1 MLTTKGENM
10 ENKTTLEQMRT
21 WFADT
26 REIAQN
32 TQNTTVFDKDL
43 NPVLEIASDEDLE
56 ALVAYLSDKI
66 SEDLTSHEAYKMHAP
81 KHSNYADLIAK
92 EIRDMGGNSFAN
104 VWRGEGPSYH
114 EIVCDAADKMK
125 VPYNKDRPIKGIE
138 NAILE
143 TIITSALEHMTDEE
157 KEELLSEMGSKAGAS
172 MGGIATATF
181 ISIFR
186 AGGFYSYQLTLIIA
200 NQIAKVVLRRGLM
213 LATNAGLMRA
223 ASVLTGPVG
232 WAIAGLWTAIDIAGP
247 AYKVTIPCV
256 IHVAMLRK
264 KLDSLHCSKCEA
276 ILPDIT
282 MKFCPECGEAIQ

>member
-1 MLTTKGENM
+1 MVTTKGENM
-10 ENKTTLEQMRT
+10 EPTTTFEQMPT
-21 WFADT
+21 WLNT
-26 REIAQN
+26 TKKTVQT

-43 NPVLEIASDEDLE
+43 NPLLEIASDEDLE
-56 ALVAYLSDKI
+56 ALVAYLSSKM
-66 SEDLTSHEAYKMHAP
+66 SEDITSHEAYKMHEP
-81 KHSNYADLIAK
+81 NHSNYADLIAK

-114 EIVCDAADKMK
+114 DIVCDVADKMK
-125 VPYNKDRPIKGIE
+125 APYNKDRPIKDIE

-143 TIITSALEHMTDEE
+143 TILTSALEHMTDEE
-157 KEELLSEMGSKAGAS
+157 KEELFSEMGSKAGLTK
-172 MGGIATATF
+172 GGIATAAF

-200 NQIAKVVLRRGLM
+200 NQIAKVVLGRGLM

-223 ASVLTGPVG
+223 ASVLTGPIG
-232 WAIAGLWTAIDIAGP
+232 WAIAGLWTAVDIAGP

-256 IHVAMLRK
+256 VHVAMLRK

-276 ILPDIT
+276 ILPDTT
-282 MKFCPECGEAIQ
+282 MKFCPECGEATQ